1 MKFLPI
7 LALVAAAVS
16 SSALAQSMP
25 ASTWDAPVMPS
36 PGSAIPAG
44 SAKVDQGLARIIPP
58 PYRIELDRSVPSTMI
73 LNWPA
78 GSNWMEV
85 LRQAIAPMGLVA
97 VPDWSHNIVRIMRV
111 HPEVAAT
118 MPAPTPTPT
127 HIPAATAPL
136 GGELAQRP
144 ATLAAPVAPTGKP
157 LIIPVKAAPK
167 TFTIAAG
174 RRLSDGLAEY
184 ARENGWE
191 LKWQIRQDY
200 VLDAPLPIPSGSFKD
215 GLTYV
220 LRSYQSQGGLHNV
233 TSSLAEPN
241 HVAVVRYAS
250 ASETN

>member
-7 LALVAAAVS
+7 LALVVAAVS

-36 PGSAIPAG
+36 PSAAIPAG
-44 SAKVDQGLARIIPP
+44 SARVDQGLARIIPP

-73 LNWPA
+73 LNWPS
-78 GSNWMEV
+78 GNNWMDV
-85 LRQAIAPMGLVA
+85 LRQGIAPMGLVA

-111 HPEVAAT
+111 HSEAAAT
-118 MPAPTPTPT
+118 VPPAAATTS
-127 HIPAATAPL
+127 PAATAPL

-144 ATLAAPVAPTGKP
+144 SSIAIPVAPTGKP
-157 LIIPVKAAPK
+157 QIVPVKAAPK
-167 TFTIAAG
+167 PFTIAAG

-184 ARENGWE
+184 AKENGWE

-200 VLDAPLPIPSGSFKD
+200 VLDAPLPIPQGTFKD

-233 TSSLAEPN
+233 ISSLAEPN
-241 HVAVVRYAS
+241 HIAVVRYAS
-250 ASETN
+250 APETN